1 MRNLLSRFSRTTL
14 IVAGVAAV
22 AVFAFGIYWFGPQR
36 LFTSATADEALPG
49 ARPSGSPGVTST
61 AGPSA
66 AATDDP
72 TSEPETGLVTVAEGA
87 FRSLAHETTG
97 TARIVTDP
105 DGVTYLRIE
114 DLDSLAGPDLR
125 VYLSSESV
133 DADDAAFGDDS
144 LVADLGALRANKG
157 NLTYEIGA
165 DVDLDA
171 VKTVA
176 IWCRR
181 FTVGFGVAGL
191 EAVG

>member
-49 ARPSGSPGVTST
+49 ARLSGSRSVTST
-61 AGPSA
+61 AGPT
-66 AATDDP
+66 ATP
-72 TSEPETGLVTVAEGA
+72 TEEPETGLVTVAEGA

-114 DLDSLAGPDLR
+114 DLDSIAGPDLR
-125 VYLSSESV
+125 VYLSSGSV

-191 EAVG
+191 EPVG